1 MGARGQ
7 DRLSRRRHHGP
18 TATPTPTPTSTPAP
32 APSGAPG
39 FEAGVVS
46 GSDVLNEAK
55 VTGKLGARVV
65 RVEFSI
71 GEPVAN
77 IRSTIAAHAANG
89 TRVLLLAGFHATM
102 PTQAEARN
110 LGNWAREFGPGG
122 DFWAGRS
129 DGRLAVREIEF
140 GNETSYTY
148 QYGDSWDTPSYLA
161 RAKEYALR
169 FKDAQEAISA
179 ARSGIGLLAQGDDG
193 GTGSANWVNGMFA
206 AVPDLAARV
215 AGWTVHPYGPRD
227 KWKPRIDRLVSQTAA
242 RGASA
247 AIPIWIT
254 EWGVSTDNGRCL
266 SDNYGWDKC
275 MTYAAAAS
283 AVTSSVADIRATYG
297 SRLRALLLYQGRDQL
312 ASGSTTN
319 REHYFGALHWDMT
332 DKGGTR
338 RPCGRCWPLVDGAG
352 GARDRVP
359 RVALP
364 AEALAGRA
372 AAGALRPSGGDEL
385 AQRAG
390 QGIRVRPR
398 AEPARLALDDGLGQP
413 AHRVGD
419 DGAREPVGE
428 QQHAALARHPVGE
441 HGRVGGGEQP
451 RGLLHLEKP
460 SRTDDA
466 AGERRVGERLRL
478 GGQPADVLAG
488 EDTCRPGT
496 CRAAA
501 SRSPIPLSARSWPN
515 SSTPARL
522 GEPQLG
528 ACGLAIDL
536 AARAGEA
543 AVLAVR
549 ITLARSA
556 AAGPRRSRSPRVCT
570 IVAAAAQVRT
580 RWAAA

>member
-1 MGARGQ
+1 MPHGTAGTDLRRLNFILLALVAAALLWTLVAPPAADARSGGPRLERLRHDKAVQRERIARLKITARSVCRTGRTADCRRTRALLRRARARFARAHARVSGQSRLAAPVLSVSGTTVKWARVADVNRYVLATTVPGRSTTYRVVEGLSTTPPAVPGRTVNYGLRTDVAGSRWAREVKIAYPAGATTA
-7 DRLSRRRHHGP
+7 P

-206 AVPDLAARV
+206 AVPDLATRV

-332 DKGGTR
+332 DKGGYSAAVR
-338 RPCGRCWPLVDGAG
+338 
-352 GARDRVP
+352 
-359 RVALP
+359 AL
-364 AEALAGRA
+364 L
-372 AAGALRPSGGDEL
+372 
-385 AQRAG
+385 
-390 QGIRVRPR
+390 
-398 AEPARLALDDGLGQP
+398 
-413 AHRVGD
+413 
-419 DGAREPVGE
+419 
-428 QQHAALARHPVGE
+428 
-441 HGRVGGGEQP
+441 
-451 RGLLHLEKP
+451 
-460 SRTDDA
+460 
-466 AGERRVGERLRL
+466 
-478 GGQPADVLAG
+478 
-488 EDTCRPGT
+488 
-496 CRAAA
+496 AA
-501 SRSPIPLSARSWPN
+501 S
-515 SSTPARL
+515 
-522 GEPQLG
+522 
-528 ACGLAIDL
+528 
-536 AARAGEA
+536 
-543 AVLAVR
+543 
-549 ITLARSA
+549 
-556 AAGPRRSRSPRVCT
+556 
-570 IVAAAAQVRT
+570 
-580 RWAAA
+580 